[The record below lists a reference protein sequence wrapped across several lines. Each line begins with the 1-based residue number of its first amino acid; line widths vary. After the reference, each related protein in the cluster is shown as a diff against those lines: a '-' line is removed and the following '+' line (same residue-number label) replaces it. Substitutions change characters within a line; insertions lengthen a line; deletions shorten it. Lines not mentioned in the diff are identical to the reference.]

1 MATWSELHL
10 LHKRPNIEIQSGYAM
25 IDMRFVNHDRCRL
38 FTFLNSLI
46 SIIDLYHRVTM
57 WNIILYAF
65 VTVRPIFMVEITSH
79 W

>member
-1 MATWSELHL
+1 
-10 LHKRPNIEIQSGYAM
+10 M